1 MTHFYDRRR
10 FLQTLST
17 AGAGVALSTVLPFG
31 AKAFAGADVIKVGI
45 IGADS
50 SHAVAFTKSFH
61 NPTPAPGL
69 EGFKVVAVLP
79 EASPDIPN
87 NVKRLPGFV
96 DQLKQLGVEVVD
108 TMDALLAKV
117 DAVLVESNDGRPHY
131 RQALPA
137 LKAGKRVFIDK
148 PLAASL
154 AEGMAIFDA
163 ARQHNTAVFSCS
175 SLRYMETAQ
184 QVVKGSVGKVF
195 GADTYSPCALEKTHP
210 DIFWYGIHG
219 VETLYTV
226 MGPGCKSVSR
236 SHTDNTDVVV
246 GTWED
251 GRIGSFRGNRTGK
264 SEYGG
269 TVYGEKGNAVLGP
282 FKGYEPL
289 VVQIAAFFRTGKSPV
304 PEAETLEI
312 LAFMEA
318 ADESKRLGGKP
329 VELKAMFDRAKKH
342 KKKK

>member
-1 MTHFYDRRR
+1 MTQFFDRRR
-10 FLQTLST
+10 FLQTISA
-17 AGAGVALSTVLPFG
+17 AGAGVALSSLQPFA
-31 AKAFAGADVIKVGI
+31 AKASTGADVIRIGI

-61 NPTPAPGL
+61 SPTPAPGL

-79 EASPDIPN
+79 QASPDIPN
-87 NVKRLPGFV
+87 NVKRMPGFV
-96 DQLKQLGVEVVD
+96 EELKKLGVEVVD
-108 TMDALLAKV
+108 TMEALLAKT
-117 DAVLVESNDGRPHY
+117 DAILVESNDGRPHY
-131 RQALPA
+131 KQALPA
-137 LKAGKRVFIDK
+137 LQAGKKVFIDK

-154 AEGMAIFDA
+154 AEGIAIFDA
-163 ARQHNTAVFSCS
+163 ARRYNTAVFSCS
-175 SLRYMETAQ
+175 SLRYMESAQ
-184 QVVKGSVGKVF
+184 AVVKGSVGKVF

-236 SHTDNTDVVV
+236 THTENTDVAV
-246 GTWED
+246 GAWED
-251 GRIGSFRGNRTGK
+251 GRIGTFRGNRTGK

-282 FKGYEPL
+282 FKGYEAL
-289 VVQIAAFFRTGKSPV
+289 VVQIAEFFRTGKSPV

-318 ADESKRLGGKP
+318 ADESKRKGGKP
-329 VELKAMFDRAKKH
+329 VELKEMFDRARKH
-342 KKKK
+342 KRK